1 MADAAAI
8 ADAFVEAYNAGDD
21 AAMLALCAENNEVVH
36 HNRGIEM
43 TGRDAFGE
51 LLGGFK
57 GAFPDKRFVDRRAEH
72 SDGDTAVIA
81 HTWTGTAAA
90 PVPGFAENAGDVAKM
105 DLCTIYTVK
114 DGLIVAYHDYG

>member
-8 ADAFVEAYNAGDD
+8 ANAFVDAYNAGDD
-21 AAMLALCAENNEVVH
+21 DALLALCAENIEVVH
-36 HNRGIEM
+36 HNRGVEL
-43 TGRDAFGE
+43 TGRDNFGG
-51 LLGGFK
+51 LLGAFK

-81 HTWTGTAAA
+81 HTWTGTATA
-90 PVPGFAENAGDVAKM
+90 PVPGFAENAGDVARL
-105 DLCTIYTVK
+105 DLCTLYTVK

>member
-8 ADAFVEAYNAGDD
+8 ANAFVDAYNAGDD
-21 AAMLALCAENNEVVH
+21 DALLALCAENIEVVH
-36 HNRGIEM
+36 HNRGVEI
-43 TGRDAFGE
+43 TGRDNFGA
-51 LLGGFK
+51 LLGAFK
-57 GAFPDKRFVDRRAEH
+57 GAFPDKHFENRRAEH
-72 SDGDTAVIA
+72 SDGDTAIIA

-90 PVPGFAENAGDVAKM
+90 PVPGFADAAGDVARL